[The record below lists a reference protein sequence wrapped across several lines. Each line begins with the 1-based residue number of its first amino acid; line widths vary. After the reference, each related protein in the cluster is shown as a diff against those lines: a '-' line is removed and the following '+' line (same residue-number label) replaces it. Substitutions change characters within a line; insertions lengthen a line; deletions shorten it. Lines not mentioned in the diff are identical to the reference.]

1 MKGFLVPAGL
11 LAAALTLWIFA
22 YQVPFRQVIHVG
34 GDVTTQRRFDDQPFL
49 LRVNGSEPADRV
61 ADPDQPEAWLWW
73 WEELER
79 TGGRSYRWT
88 TAESTL
94 LVPGIGGQTYLVEF
108 VAGGQPGGV
117 VTTWETGEG
126 LRTTLFLP
134 EGDPR
139 RYQLLASTER
149 NGDLRIIMHTPPF
162 EAPGDQRE
170 LGFVLYDL
178 RLQGVDQGLHTP
190 AWPQLLWL
198 SVALLAL
205 YAWVLAAGAGLRGAV
220 ALASLAMLAAA
231 ATLIWQRPALTLF
244 TSLVA
249 QLTLIGATATLL
261 AAWAARSCGERHL
274 LVAGLAPVV
283 GLVTAAFALRMAGML
298 HPHALYSDT
307 MLQANKLFEASLGQI
322 FMTAGLPTAT
332 GGGVGPYPPAPF
344 LIMMPAMLLVE
355 SSAANRILIVQAGA
369 ALLDSLVMV
378 ALWVM
383 LRHAGYRQ
391 RVALL
396 ALTGYLLPVTALE
409 SFSVGE
415 LANLSG
421 QALAIPLLLLLA
433 LGAGAR
439 PTGHVVS
446 RHAPALVNL
455 LVAALAVALVAHSGV
470 TLSIGAV
477 MAVGWLIALFDYL
490 RQRHGPFDL
499 VRLSLVAALALGFVL
514 IFYYTAPVY
523 LTSLRERGG
532 GEGASGMTL
541 PTIVVD
547 TARGILGLAPPGR
560 RSIAIPF
567 VLSLA
572 ALGGLALIWAQ
583 RNLQPRARALRATLL
598 VWWVGTLLTQGLL
611 LVADQGVRWG
621 LFLYPALCLSAGPLL
636 GAFWQ
641 RGRAGKLVSSL
652 MVAFIISYG
661 MIHWIIQVR
670 DYFHI

>member
-11 LAAALTLWIFA
+11 LVVALTLWIFA

-49 LRVNGSEPADRV
+49 LQVNGSEPADRV
-61 ADPDQPEAWLWW
+61 ADPEQPEAWLWW
-73 WEELER
+73 WEVVER

-94 LVPGIGGQTYLVEF
+94 LVPGIGGQTYLVEL

-117 VTTWETGEG
+117 VTTWETGRG
-126 LRTTLFLP
+126 LGTTLFLP

-149 NGDLRIIMHTPPF
+149 NGDLRITMRTPPF
-162 EAPGDQRE
+162 EAPGDRRE

-205 YAWVLAAGAGLRGAV
+205 YVWVLAAGAGLGGAV
-220 ALASLAMLAAA
+220 ALTSLAMLAAA

-244 TSLVA
+244 TSLTA
-249 QLTLIGATATLL
+249 QLALIGATATLL
-261 AAWAARSCGERHL
+261 AAWAARRLGERHL

-355 SSAANRILIVQAGA
+355 SSAANRVLVVQTGTAM
-369 ALLDSLVMV
+369 LDSLVMV

-383 LRHAGYRQ
+383 LRRAGYRQ
-391 RVALL
+391 HVALL

-439 PTGHVVS
+439 PIGPVS
-446 RHAPALVNL
+446 RHAPALVSL
-455 LVAALAVALVAHSGV
+455 LVVALAVALVAHSGV

-477 MAVGWLIALFDYL
+477 MAVAWLIALLDYL
-490 RQRHGPFDL
+490 RQRDGPFNL
-499 VRLSLVAALALGFVL
+499 VRLSLVAACALGFVL

-523 LTSLRERGG
+523 LASLRERGG
-532 GEGASGMTL
+532 GEGVSGMAL
-541 PTIVVD
+541 STIVVD
-547 TARGILGLAPPGR
+547 TAKGILGLAPPGR

-572 ALGGLALIWAQ
+572 ALGGLALIWTQ

-598 VWWVGTLLTQGLL
+598 VWWAGTLLTQGLL

-621 LFLYPALCLSAGPLL
+621 LFLYPVLCLSAGPLL

-641 RGRAGKLVSSL
+641 RGRAGRWVSSL
-652 MVAFIISYG
+652 MIAFIITYG

>member
-34 GDVTTQRRFDDQPFL
+34 GEVTTQRRFDDQPFL

-73 WEELER
+73 WEVLER

-94 LVPGIGGQTYLVEF
+94 LVPGVGGQTYLVEL

-117 VTTWETGEG
+117 MTTWETGEG
-126 LRTTLFLP
+126 RRTTLFLP
-134 EGDPR
+134 EGGPR
-139 RYQLLASTER
+139 RYLLLAATEG
-149 NGDLRIIMHTPPF
+149 NGDLRIIMRTPPF
-162 EAPGDQRE
+162 EAPGDRRE

-198 SVALLAL
+198 GVALLAL
-205 YAWVLAAGAGLRGAV
+205 YAWVLAAGAGRSGAV
-220 ALASLAMLAAA
+220 ALASLGMLAAA

-244 TSLVA
+244 TSLIA

-261 AAWAARSCGERHL
+261 AAWAARSFGERHR

-344 LIMMPAMLLVE
+344 LVMMPAMLLVE
-355 SSAANRILIVQAGA
+355 SSAANRILIVQTGT

-439 PTGHVVS
+439 PTGPVS
-446 RHAPALVNL
+446 RPAPALVSL
-455 LVAALAVALVAHSGV
+455 LGVALAVALVAHSGV

-477 MAVGWLIALFDYL
+477 MAAAWLIALLDYL
-490 RQRHGPFDL
+490 RQHDGPFNL
-499 VRLSLVAALALGFVL
+499 MRLSLVAALALGFVL
-514 IFYYTAPVY
+514 VFYYTAPVY
-523 LTSLRERGG
+523 LASLRERGG
-532 GEGASGMTL
+532 GEAVRGMGL
-541 PTIVVD
+541 PAIMVD

-583 RNLQPRARALRATLL
+583 RHLQPRARALRATLL
-598 VWWVGTLLTQGLL
+598 VWWLGTLLTQGLL

-621 LFLYPALCLSAGPLL
+621 LFLYPALCLSAGLLL

-641 RGRAGKLVSSL
+641 RGRAGRLVSSL
-652 MVAFIISYG
+652 MVAYIISYG